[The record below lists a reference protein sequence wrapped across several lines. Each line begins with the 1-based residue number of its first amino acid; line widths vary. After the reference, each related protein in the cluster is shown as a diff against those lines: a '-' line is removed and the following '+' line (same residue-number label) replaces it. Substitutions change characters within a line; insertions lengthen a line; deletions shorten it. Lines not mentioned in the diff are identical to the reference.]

1 MKTTMRYVPVA
12 AVEEKAMKLL
22 PSVFAIILA
31 CLLVESAAEIVIL
44 HTDTVMKKNYQRFY
58 PNSPAVGFIPDNW
71 HGPVDYYGGTMYIR
85 FTVIDWATNDPGRL
99 LFVMVQGEDWRT
111 HNEATPYGQYFG
123 FSEKG
128 QTVTH
133 ETPVSKIWVKHPP
146 FGWDK
151 PITYVRVQ
159 TQNKVDGKYHDTQKS
174 GTPAANLGDRFYPFY
189 YRYTVVVVPKG
200 ETFSG
205 WENYTFDKPLDSR
218 AYNARPFYGGP
229 HRYVDFWPIA
239 IIGKMKEISPC
250 LRRSNMLYSVDGRK
264 QVFSGTYSDKI
275 LLGKKRAFED

>member
-1 MKTTMRYVPVA
+1 MICF
-12 AVEEKAMKLL
+12 
-22 PSVFAIILA
+22 FAK
-31 CLLVESAAEIVIL
+31 SFAAEIVIL

-71 HGPVDYYGGTMYIR
+71 YEPVDYYGGTMYIR
-85 FTVIDWATNDPGRL
+85 FTVIDWPTDDPGRF

-111 HNEATPYGQYFG
+111 HNEATPYGQHFG

-133 ETPVSKIWVKHPP
+133 VTPISKIWVKHPP

-159 TQNKVDGKYHDTQKS
+159 TQNKVGGAYHDTQKK

-189 YRYTVVVVPKG
+189 YSYTVVVVPKG

-205 WENYTFDKPLDSR
+205 WENYTFDKPLHARGLNQLGISAHVLRPALKRYRASLCIGRTLGSR
-218 AYNARPFYGGP
+218 AEGQSA
-229 HRYVDFWPIA
+229 
-239 IIGKMKEISPC
+239 S
-250 LRRSNMLYSVDGRK
+250 MLYRIDGRMLRSASMG
-264 QVFSGTYSDKI
+264 SGCY
-275 LLGKKRAFED
+275 LGGNP